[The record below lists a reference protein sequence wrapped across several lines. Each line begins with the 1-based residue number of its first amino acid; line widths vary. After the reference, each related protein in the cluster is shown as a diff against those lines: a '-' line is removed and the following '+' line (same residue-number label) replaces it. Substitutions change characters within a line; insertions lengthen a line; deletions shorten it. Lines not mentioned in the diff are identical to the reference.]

1 MRRRP
6 SVRRERAKT
15 RETEGEEKFSKQ
27 KAEAEYIFV
36 LLNSDKK
43 LKQLQRSQRRAK
55 KSKENHEEVLRVKA
69 DSVNRGRILRD
80 LTAVK
85 ILGDVDGGSFE
96 KPVRACLGKCSVNV
110 INSLSCKRNWMDKS
124 QIHIFR
130 PLLIPC
136 LDRVVWWLSSV

>member
-1 MRRRP
+1 MRRGP

-15 RETEGEEKFSKQ
+15 RETEGEEKFPKQ

-55 KSKENHEEVLRVKA
+55 KSKENHEELLRVKA

-85 ILGDVDGGSFE
+85 ILGDVDGA
-96 KPVRACLGKCSVNV
+96 PVGGAGRACLGKCIDVRMSAKFS
-110 INSLSCKRNWMDKS
+110 IN
-124 QIHIFR
+124 
-130 PLLIPC
+130 
-136 LDRVVWWLSSV
+136 

>member
-15 RETEGEEKFSKQ
+15 RETEGEEKFPKQ

-55 KSKENHEEVLRVKA
+55 KSKENHEELLRVKA

-96 KPVRACLGKCSVNV
+96 KPVRACLGKYV
-110 INSLSCKRNWMDKS
+110 
-124 QIHIFR
+124 
-130 PLLIPC
+130 
-136 LDRVVWWLSSV
+136 

>member
-1 MRRRP
+1 MRRRTRGGGWPSSCRGPATTEATWMHRRP

-15 RETEGEEKFSKQ
+15 RETEGEEKFPKQ

-55 KSKENHEEVLRVKA
+55 KSKENHEELLRVKA

-85 ILGDVDGGSFE
+85 ILGDVDGAPARGAGR
-96 KPVRACLGKCSVNV
+96 PCLGKLSTKGICS
-110 INSLSCKRNWMDKS
+110 
-124 QIHIFR
+124 
-130 PLLIPC
+130 LL
-136 LDRVVWWLSSV
+136 L